1 MKPLRSS
8 LLHAGAFLL
17 GLATARCT
25 SHTDTV
31 CENVGNCEQA
41 GSHDWIQSCEDEANA
56 LRAEAA
62 GGGCGGAFDDYYS
75 CADSKFT
82 CTGVTATFPGCDD
95 QRAALD
101 SCIEAMQKGTSCA
114 ALTAAEATCAPAATV
129 DAGPD
134 AAEASV
140 PAACDLA
147 RDCEARC
154 YLGNVANACAPT
166 VVELGAVT
174 TCTSTCPL

>member
-1 MKPLRSS
+1 MKPQRSP
-8 LLHAGAFLL
+8 LLYAGVFLL
-17 GLATARCT
+17 GLAAARCT
-25 SHTDTV
+25 SRSDSV
-31 CENVGNCEQA
+31 CESVGNCEQA
-41 GSHDWIQSCEDEANA
+41 GSHDWIQTCEDEADS

-62 GGGCGGAFDDYYS
+62 YGGCAGAFDDYYT

-82 CTGVTATFPGCDD
+82 CTGVTATFPGCDE

-101 SCIEAMQKGTSCA
+101 SCIEAMQKGSSCA
-114 ALTAAEATCAPAATV
+114 ALTAAEAACAPVATV

-134 AAEASV
+134 AAV
-140 PAACDLA
+140 PPACDLA